1 MIFPKLEADSIVQ
14 VNDQIRLNAT
24 RTFVSADEAAI
35 TLVEIEPE
43 VGGGYIDVTTNKYL
57 DWAYTSDGAKV
68 ASLRITTDGAPTTV
82 TLTVTSITETDDA
95 LFSKDVDL
103 RAIEPDIYLY
113 LPEGKNSFNYLHRE
127 VQTQILEWLDEK
139 NIKDTDGDALTK
151 AALTDKEEFRRWSL
165 YMVLE
170 RIFRDQSN
178 AVEDVFSIKSSG
190 YKRLAEVARGRSTIS
205 LDRDGDGTKDSTYG
219 FNMKNISVY
228 KV

>member
-14 VNDQIRLNAT
+14 VNDQLRLNAT

-57 DWAYTSDGAKV
+57 EWAYTSDGAKV
-68 ASLRITTDGAPTTV
+68 ASLRVTTDGTPITT
-82 TLTVTSITETDDA
+82 TLTITSITEVADA
-95 LFSKDVDL
+95 LFSTDVDL

-139 NIKDTDGDALTK
+139 NIKDTDGNALTK
-151 AALTDKEEFRRWSL
+151 AALTSKDEFRRWSL

-178 AVEDVFSIKSSG
+178 AIDDVFSIKSAN
-190 YKRLAEVARGRSTIS
+190 YKRLAEVARGRSSIS
-205 LDRDGDGTKDSTYG
+205 LDRNGDGSKDSMYG
-219 FNMKNISVY
+219 FNMRNVSVY